1 VNDLLIWVL
10 VGVVIVG
17 GIVLGRMRGDP
28 LILIGLDV
36 AGYTVF
42 LVGLY
47 WASQVGREAFIA
59 AGAACLGVLLFTTA
73 SNLRRQRPDLPARR
87 D

>member
-1 VNDLLIWVL
+1 MNDALIWVL
-10 VGVVIVG
+10 VGIVIAG

-28 LILIGLDV
+28 LILVALDV

-47 WASQVGREAFIA
+47 WASDVGRDAFIA
-59 AGAACLGVLLFTTA
+59 AGAASLGVLLFTTA
-73 SNLRRQRPDLPARR
+73 SNLRRRPTPAEQ
-87 D
+87 